1 MSLIKQVL
9 IISKI
14 VRNPIV
20 FCGVLLVNVI
30 IILNKYF
37 LPILSLFLI
46 YITII
51 LICLYHF
58 NRQNRNV

>member
-9 IISKI
+9 IISEI
-14 VRNPIV
+14 VCNPIV

-37 LPILSLFLI
+37 FTDS
-46 YITII
+46 II
-51 LICLYHF
+51 ISYLYHYYS
-58 NRQNRNV
+58 NMLISA